1 MPFGAHETLEVHE
14 VLTEKINMI
23 QHFSF
28 YARQARHPQ
37 VRAIAEHHLQA
48 GAQHYNELVA
58 YTHDYSAARG
68 QAPYG
73 QPPFVSVQDILYG
86 LRHPAPVAP
95 VTDGSFNDE
104 QILSAMLCCHK
115 NSAKNQ
121 MTAALEC
128 ADPNVRR
135 MLLTA
140 ADAAADHAYEVF
152 LFMNSQGQYQVP
164 TLHDHTAKTYLH
176 TFQPVHEADL
186 GHTAGHYDQ
195 GYAQGYGYAQEFA
208 HAPEYAQNHLY
219 GYPGAG
225 GSQQQSYTPL
235 THQPQSQQPGASGYN
250 GGYSGA
256 QRDNGGYSAYGRT
269 EAGYPSSSYGG
280 AAYRGQGRQPNA
292 YGSTQP
298 ASYSGGTASGYGSA
312 YGYESAGHQALYQT
326 QNASYTQASGL
337 HGTNLGGSQ
346 AQNSPY
352 SGDRNYQPQ
361 TGSGIQQHSGTQQ
374 HTTGYGSS
382 SAGSKQASHAQP
394 PVSPQRSGQDEKT
407 DETDSGVLT
416 SKAGDS
422 SSNPVQ

>member
-37 VRAIAEHHLQA
+37 VKAIAEHHLQA
-48 GAQHYNELVA
+48 GVQHYNELVA

-68 QAPYG
+68 HAPYG

-86 LRHPAPVAP
+86 LRHPAPVSP
-95 VTDGSFNDE
+95 ETDGSFNDE
-104 QILSAMLCCHK
+104 QILSAILCCHK

-176 TFQPVHEADL
+176 TFQPVRESDF
-186 GHTAGHYDQ
+186 GQITGNY
-195 GYAQGYGYAQEFA
+195 GQGYGYAQEFGY
-208 HAPEYAQNHLY
+208 APDYGQNHLY

-225 GSQQQSYTPL
+225 GSQPHQQS
-235 THQPQSQQPGASGYN
+235 HQPQGYQPQNHQPGAYGYN
-250 GGYSGA
+250 GGYNA
-256 QRDNGGYSAYGRT
+256 QPDNGGYSAYGRT
-269 EAGYPSSSYGG
+269 ETGYGTHSYGSS
-280 AAYRGQGRQPNA
+280 AYRGQGQQPDA
-292 YGSTQP
+292 PGFAQP
-298 ASYSGGTASGYGSA
+298 SSYTGGGASGYGSA
-312 YGYESAGHQALYQT
+312 YGYESAGQQALYQT
-326 QNASYTQASGL
+326 QSPSYVQAS
-337 HGTNLGGSQ
+337 
-346 AQNSPY
+346 NSTY
-352 SGDRNYQPQ
+352 QGERNYTPQ
-361 TGSGIQQHSGTQQ
+361 TGSGTQPHSGTQQ
-374 HTTGYGSS
+374 HSSTQTHSGAQQHQSGYAA
-382 SAGSKQASHAQP
+382 SAAGTRQASHAQT
-394 PVSPQRSGQDEKT
+394 PVVNSQRGGQEEQT
-407 DETDSGVLT
+407 DEPDSGALT

-422 SSNPVQ
+422 SSNPIQ

>member
-37 VRAIAEHHLQA
+37 VKAIAEHHLQA
-48 GAQHYNELVA
+48 GVQHYNELVA

-86 LRHPAPVAP
+86 LRRPAPVSP
-95 VTDGSFNDE
+95 ETDGSFNDE

-176 TFQPVHEADL
+176 TFQPVREADF
-186 GHTAGHYDQ
+186 GQTSGNY
-195 GYAQGYGYAQEFA
+195 GQGYGYAQEFGHA
-208 HAPEYAQNHLY
+208 HDYGQNHLY

-225 GSQQQSYTPL
+225 GSQPHQQN
-235 THQPQSQQPGASGYN
+235 HQPGAYGYN
-250 GGYSGA
+250 GGYSA
-256 QRDNGGYSAYGRT
+256 QPDNGAYSAYGRT
-269 EAGYPSSSYGG
+269 ETGYGAHSYGSSSY
-280 AAYRGQGRQPNA
+280 RSQGQPPDA
-292 YGSTQP
+292 YGFAQP
-298 ASYSGGTASGYGSA
+298 SSYTGGGASGYGSA
-312 YGYESAGHQALYQT
+312 YGHESAGQQALYQT
-326 QNASYTQASGL
+326 QSPSYAQASNSTYQGE
-337 HGTNLGGSQ
+337 
-346 AQNSPY
+346 QNY
-352 SGDRNYQPQ
+352 TPQ
-361 TGSGIQQHSGTQQ
+361 TGSGTQSYSGTQHSSTQAHSGTQQ
-374 HTTGYGSS
+374 HQSGYAASATGTR
-382 SAGSKQASHAQP
+382 QASHAQT
-394 PVSPQRSGQDEKT
+394 PVVNSQRGGQE
-407 DETDSGVLT
+407 EQAEEPDSGALT

-422 SSNPVQ
+422 SSNPIQ